1 MSYAK
6 DLEFFEAR
14 KVRVVDALNRAT
26 EDQLRAIERV
36 LGLRKPDEAADVV
49 DRIVEWERR
58 RS

>member
-1 MSYAK
+1 MSYAQAQK
-6 DLEFFEAR
+6 LFEERRAAIMLA
-14 KVRVVDALNRAT
+14 VDRAS
-26 EDQLRAIERV
+26 EDELKAVERV